1 MMRVLALAVLA
12 LLILPSVAAADPI
25 SGLIAAIGTAFKT
38 AFTLKALVGFGL
50 RTVLSVGLSLLS
62 QKRKQKNRPTGIQTK
77 FTTDGGRDPQGTI
90 VGLYATA
97 GHLVYRGS
105 YDINR
110 RFYVEVIELGDIPGV
125 ALSRLS
131 MDGEWVDFDAE
142 VHETYGR
149 PILSKRT
156 ADGYDRAWLR
166 YYDGTQTA
174 ADAELVAAFGADP
187 DRPWTTD
194 HIGTG
199 VPYAVL
205 TYDYSQAAFQDGVP
219 ALRFELIGIPL
230 YDPRKDSTV
239 GGTGSHRWGDPAT
252 WERSRNPMVILYNG
266 MRGIALPDGRT
277 WGGTCEAEDLPVANW
292 AAAMDAC
299 DHVPPF
305 FGRAQFEAGFEFRF
319 DEQPAQVFPELLN
332 AANAQIAELGGVWT
346 VQVGVDDAP
355 VAHITDADV
364 LVSERRH
371 FDPFPTADQI
381 YNAIVPS
388 HTAPDALWNATTLE
402 AQTNAAWEV
411 EDGTQRLFELRLPA
425 VFNGAQ
431 ARQLAD
437 AAIADQ
443 RRLRRHQFHLPPE
456 YFGLHPLQTLL
467 WTSAYNSYSGK
478 AFEVAEVAYDL
489 RRLLVSLSTRE
500 RDPEDFD
507 PVAALE
513 LPDPP
518 RPLTA
523 TAIVDGGVP
532 GFDAYPVTITDN
544 DGRDRRVGIGLIWSG
559 EIAATCSGLAWEIWQ
574 PGAVAPEF
582 TGSTQEVGRG
592 WLALP
597 YGLPDTDYLA
607 RARAI
612 AANRDTLWSGFEP
625 VTTFG
630 HKLGELDLADVIND
644 KIATANARADAAFER
659 HDAVLDEITNGALFD
674 LMQRIGSTVGPAAIA
689 PVGPV
694 PPVPLFEGVAAISA
708 DLSLTMDRLDF
719 EVPRIRQSRNDML
732 DVWDHLMGLQ
742 SQAYGL
748 DQRLIDAGIY
758 TDPDSGKVEIKSVA
772 HLERTQSD
780 VQILVDALAS
790 KVSLAATF
798 TDLEYVVGQAL
809 LTPTQNPLVNGLVIR
824 TSNLEVALD
833 AEKARIDSLSS
844 TLIVDGDT
852 VSMVHVT
859 ERLDSIEGTLELVA
873 TQTALDDAVTR
884 LNAAEVTLSGMDAPE
899 IALTVSA
906 TRQLLRDDLDDLDQA
921 FASFLQGRNEGEAL
935 RQVEAGGR
943 RALRAYVDAQFEAQ
957 ADETLELKATTA
969 TTDAALR
976 EERLV
981 RASETEAQAKRSDQL
996 QADLE
1001 TLDGDHQGTA
1011 AALDEVTVRVT
1022 ETENGIQSQTKRS
1035 ELLVSTVRHS
1045 EADALDLDFAAW
1057 LERRDTNERTR
1068 AGLAIA
1074 LRQAATMVEE
1084 GRLAEAVE
1092 RAVLAAELNTAR
1104 ASIRSE
1110 TLARATADT
1119 AQVQR
1124 SDAIEAVINH
1134 ATTGLAATL
1143 ARIADEEIARA
1154 DADTAQAQRSTDIEA
1169 VINHATTG
1177 LAATLARIADEEI
1190 ARADGDTAQAQ
1201 RSTDIEAVINHA
1213 TTGLAATLARIADE
1227 EIARADGD
1235 TAQAQRSTDIEAVI
1249 NHATTG
1255 LAATLA
1261 RIADEEI
1268 ARADADTAQAQRS
1281 TNIEAVINHATTGL
1295 AATLA
1300 RIADEEIARAD
1311 ADTAQAQRSTD
1322 IETVINNPNNGL
1334 ANAHARISTVE
1345 STKVDGAGAIA
1356 AITTEISGSYNSLSA
1371 MAQDT
1376 AFVRATQDGISA
1388 GYVWRLNGQS
1398 VLELVSV
1405 QDGTGGPTV
1414 TARIDADYVQITG
1427 LAQIDSAVLQDVAAD
1442 TAFLGNLYV
1451 TNANIGEASI
1461 DTLKIGGNAVS
1472 FDLDVNH
1479 NQVLLPLAGWRSY
1492 TGIAV
1497 PAAHVAR
1504 VTFNVSVAMVL
1515 ADPML
1520 DSHWS
1525 FELRRRSDAGVVAS
1539 VGGTQFQE
1547 LVTFHALLASQ
1558 PAGTETY
1565 DLFVSFG
1572 NGVQVNSASII
1583 AGVSYR

>member
-12 LLILPSVAAADPI
+12 LLILPSSAEAGPLAGIV
-25 SGLIAAIGTAFKT
+25 AAIGTAFKT

-125 ALSRLS
+125 ALSRLAL
-131 MDGEWVDFDAE
+131 DGEWVDFDAE

-239 GGTGSHRWGDPAT
+239 GGTGSHRWSDPAT
-252 WERSRNPMVILYNG
+252 WEPSRNPMVILYNG

-277 WGGTCEAEDLPVANW
+277 WGGTCEAEDLPFANW
-292 AAAMDAC
+292 TAAMDAC

-388 HTAPDALWNATTLE
+388 HTAPEALWNATTLE

-467 WTSAYNSYSGK
+467 WTSPYNSYSGK

-489 RRLLVSLSTRE
+489 RRLLVSVSTRE

-523 TAIVDGGVP
+523 TAIVDAGVP
-532 GFDAYPVTITDN
+532 GFDAHPVTITDN

-592 WLALP
+592 WLAVP
-597 YGLPDTDYLA
+597 YGLPDTDYLV
-607 RARAI
+607 RASAI
-612 AANRDTLWSGFEP
+612 AANRDTLWSGFKP

-644 KIATANARADAAFER
+644 KIATANARADEAFER

-689 PVGPV
+689 PVGSV

-708 DLSLTMDRLDF
+708 DLSLTMERLDF

-742 SQAYGL
+742 SQAFGL

-758 TDPDSGKVEIKSVA
+758 TDPDSGKVEIKAVA
-772 HLERTQSD
+772 QLERSQSD

-790 KVSLAATF
+790 KVSLAATL
-798 TDLEYVVGQAL
+798 TEVDYVVGQAL

-844 TLIVDGDT
+844 TLLVDGDT

-859 ERLDSIEGTLELVA
+859 QRLDSIEGTLELVA

-906 TRQLLRDDLDDLDQA
+906 TRQLLRDDLDDLDQG
-921 FASFLQGRNEGEAL
+921 FAAFLQGRNEGEAL
-935 RQVEAGGR
+935 RQSEAGGR
-943 RALRAYVDAQFEAQ
+943 RALRAYVDEQFEAS
-957 ADETLELKATTA
+957 AGEVLELKATTA
-969 TTDAALR
+969 TTAAALR

-1022 ETENGIQSQTKRS
+1022 ETEAGIQSETKRS
-1035 ELLVSTVRHS
+1035 ELLVSSARRNDL
-1045 EADALDLDFAAW
+1045 DALDAEDLDFAAL
-1057 LERRDTNERTR
+1057 LERRNSDNRTR
-1068 AGLAIA
+1068 AERSIV
-1074 LRQAATMVEE
+1074 LRQSATMVEE
-1084 GRLAEAVE
+1084 GRLSEAVARE
-1092 RAVLAAELNTAR
+1092 GLIAELAQTRAAVRKETLVR
-1104 ASIRSE
+1104 ASTDASQAQQILDLETEVNDPDTGLTKTRADLNQESLARSTVDAAQAQQILELE
-1110 TLARATADT
+1110 TEVNDPVTGLAKTRADLSEESLARSTADAAQAQQILEIETEINDPVTGLTKTRADLSDESLARSTADAAQAQQILDLETEFNDPISGLAKTRADLTEEQSARATADA
-1119 AQVQR
+1119 AQVQ
-1124 SDAIEAVINH
+1124 SLTELEAELNDPQ
-1134 ATTGLAATL
+1134 TGL
-1143 ARIADEEIARA
+1143 
-1154 DADTAQAQRSTDIEA
+1154 
-1169 VINHATTG
+1169 
-1177 LAATLARIADEEI
+1177 
-1190 ARADGDTAQAQ
+1190 
-1201 RSTDIEAVINHA
+1201 
-1213 TTGLAATLARIADE
+1213 
-1227 EIARADGD
+1227 
-1235 TAQAQRSTDIEAVI
+1235 
-1249 NHATTG
+1249 
-1255 LAATLA
+1255 
-1261 RIADEEI
+1261 
-1268 ARADADTAQAQRS
+1268 
-1281 TNIEAVINHATTGL
+1281 
-1295 AATLA
+1295 
-1300 RIADEEIARAD
+1300 
-1311 ADTAQAQRSTD
+1311 
-1322 IETVINNPNNGL
+1322 PY
-1334 ANAHARISTVE
+1334 AHARIANAE
-1345 STKVDGAGAIA
+1345 ITKVDAAGAIA
-1356 AITTEISGSYNSLSA
+1356 AITTEISASYGSL
-1371 MAQDT
+1371 T
-1376 AFVRATQDGISA
+1376 ALASDAKFARANADGIAA

-1451 TNANIGEASI
+1451 TNANIGDASV